1 MLTPFGRQVVT
12 VAVLL
17 LILANLLYFFVL
29 THRAQDF
36 LCHRATVCVSVRR

>member
-12 VAVLL
+12 VASFLL
-17 LILANLLYFFVL
+17 LCASSLYFFVL

-36 LCHRATVCVSVRR
+36 LCERATVCISVKR